1 MTKVAV
7 KQKRAVKPRQ
17 VSNQKI
23 VRRAPARK
31 KAVVVEP
38 ELDEE
43 IIDVPLEVQVPVADA
58 ATAASAIAF
67 DGGWY
72 LQTYPDV
79 QAAGVDPLEHFLE
92 NGVKE
97 GRNPNPHF
105 DGEAYLR
112 ANPDIA
118 DFPPGPFIHYVCYG
132 FQEKRP
138 LR

>member
-7 KQKRAVKPRQ
+7 KQKRAVKPRG
-17 VSNQKI
+17 VSEQKV
-23 VRRAPARK
+23 VRRTATRK
-31 KAVVVEP
+31 KAPVSEP
-38 ELDEE
+38 VQD
-43 IIDVPLEVQVPVADA
+43 DVVADA
-58 ATAASAIAF
+58 PQVVKPPVDNALAASAIAF
-67 DGGWY
+67 DGLWY
-72 LQTYPDV
+72 LETYPDV
-79 QAAGVDPLEHFLE
+79 RAAGMDPLEHFLE

-105 DGEAYLR
+105 DGQAYLQ
-112 ANPDIA
+112 ANPDIV